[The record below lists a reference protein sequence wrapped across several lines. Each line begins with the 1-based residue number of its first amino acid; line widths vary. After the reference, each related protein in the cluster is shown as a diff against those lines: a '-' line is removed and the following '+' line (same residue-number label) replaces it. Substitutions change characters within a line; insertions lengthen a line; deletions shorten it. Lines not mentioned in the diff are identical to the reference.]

1 MDRLRT
7 GMLMDEADA
16 GGAGGGGT
24 GDGAGQGGGEGQ
36 DGAGAGARGHEQSI
50 PYERFQEVTTKYR
63 DLETKYGQMQSML
76 ENMKGA
82 LSPEQKHGFKM
93 DYNNPDKS
101 IEDYVSKMLEDKI
114 SGLKRESSE
123 QEQSQKQAS
132 AIKWFREQEG
142 YGSDLEEKAA
152 QFIKEN
158 GLNAKDKSGNLVM
171 DPEKAVQ
178 LAYKF
183 VTLGDGSGYT
193 RSVKEGLNKP
203 GQGSKG
209 KNTDPKEELK
219 ALDPTDEKYEEKMKK
234 IMEKI
239 AGG

>member
-24 GDGAGQGGGEGQ
+24 GDGAGQDGGEGQ
-36 DGAGAGARGHEQSI
+36 DGAGARHEQSI

-63 DLETKYGQMQSML
+63 DLENKYGQMQSML

-82 LSPEQKHGFKM
+82 LSPEQKRGFKM

-114 SGLKRESSE
+114 SGLKRGNSE

-142 YGSDLEEKAA
+142 YGADLEEKAA

-219 ALDPTDEKYEEKMKK
+219 ALNSTDEKYEEKMKK